1 MPNALVGG
9 INWRATVRRS
19 YQDINNFVP
28 HCLRSTERASSCAC
42 MGQKLL
48 IKPDWIQN
56 CMHFAKRHY
65 NTRSIKS
72 INSDLRAAIHIKYGS
87 TGQIKITYSIW
98 QGVRY
103 MAIHTLLM
111 YGINKVWSKTDL
123 ELWFIAQDTGGCHVP
138 TYIYPNLIFLC
149 GKLRSGWQSH
159 CTHNQC
165 TVRLNIALILHI
177 RVSHPCVSS
186 WS

>member
-1 MPNALVGG
+1 MSRMYNFAS
-9 INWRATVRRS
+9 INEQTDSVTTARVLLPQYCFVPGYQYSECPGRRNKLKSHCRS

-42 MGQKLL
+42 MGLNLL

-56 CMHFAKRHY
+56 CMHFAKKHY

-72 INSDLRAAIHIKYGS
+72 INRDLKAAIHIKYGS

-103 MAIHTLLM
+103 MTIHTLLM
-111 YGINKVWSKTDL
+111 YGMNKVWSKIDL
-123 ELWFIAQDTGGCHVP
+123 EL
-138 TYIYPNLIFLC
+138 
-149 GKLRSGWQSH
+149 
-159 CTHNQC
+159 
-165 TVRLNIALILHI
+165 
-177 RVSHPCVSS
+177 
-186 WS
+186 